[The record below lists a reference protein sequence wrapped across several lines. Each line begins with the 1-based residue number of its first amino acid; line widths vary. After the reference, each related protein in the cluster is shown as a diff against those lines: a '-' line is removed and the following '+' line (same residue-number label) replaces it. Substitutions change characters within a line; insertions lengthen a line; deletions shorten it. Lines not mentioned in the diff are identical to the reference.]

1 MPRATELEQVGTRPK
16 EQARAAGTSLRSER
30 PVGPSAEPSA
40 HATYAKALTARTF
53 LESSLIAEL
62 EQLERKADR

>member
-1 MPRATELEQVGTRPK
+1 MQK
-16 EQARAAGTSLRSER
+16 EAAADMAAKDYD
-30 PVGPSAEPSA
+30 SAA
-40 HATYAKALTARTF
+40 ATYAKALTARTF